1 MYGDKFEEMKFKDA
15 EIMEN
20 ENSLM
25 LLKGEIERIGLMM
38 HEIEEKQPG
47 EVKENEIDFLR
58 FKSELEMKEIR
69 IMKYEKARA
78 EI

>member
-1 MYGDKFEEMKFKDA
+1 MKYKDS
-15 EIMEN
+15 EIMET

-25 LLKGEIERIGLMM
+25 LLKGELERIGLMM
-38 HEIEEKQPG
+38 HEIDDKQPG

-69 IMKYEKARA
+69 IMKYEKAKA